1 MFLKNKPPFLIIFVF
16 NYIKVKRDE
25 GNKDKFRIPK
35 NTVSTEESKNE
46 NNDVQADKINKTS
59 ETPDKI

>member
-1 MFLKNKPPFLIIFVF
+1 MFLKNKPPFLIILVF

-35 NTVSTEESKNE
+35 NTVCTEESKKE

>member
-1 MFLKNKPPFLIIFVF
+1 MFLKNKPPFLIILVF

-35 NTVSTEESKNE
+35 NTVSTEESKKE